1 MGALAGRFGGVGV
14 GVVMAVFSGSA
25 MAGSFSLLGL
35 DASYKLSLGY
45 SLAVRMG
52 DQASALVN
60 APVDPLQPE
69 VLPSGQAI
77 GFTHTGLSTT
87 INLDDGNRNFD
98 KYSPINN
105 RLTSFGEFS
114 LRKGNFGIVTSGAAF
129 YDFAFQTS
137 NDNDSPDTINKRN
150 GPVDEFHP
158 DAVSTNGERAR
169 VLEAYAFA
177 DFYLTD
183 DVALNLRFGKQL
195 VAWGESLFFPGIV
208 SAQGPNDATKA
219 FVPGAEI
226 KEILL
231 PAHQASFQLQMG
243 FNYTLMGFYQLH
255 FKPTEVFP
263 VGDFFSVADVVGPGA
278 EFAHGS
284 INPASGA
291 GCPGLLD
298 LDPLPLDLSQLC
310 MLATPV
316 GALLNSEDTIK
327 TIRGPDIIP
336 DKDGQWGIGLKAQIT
351 DSTTLGFYHLRYHN
365 HNPTVQLNFG
375 FAPLGELPNGTPVT
389 TALINQEVPVTYQI
403 RYFDDITMNAV
414 SFSTTLFGLNV
425 GGEVIYREDIDL
437 PVAAAVSGVISPIYS
452 RGNTIQSNLSAIF
465 VTNPRFW
472 IYDEVAVAA
481 ETSFLYVDEVQAI
494 DARPGLVPVGDGDTL
509 FYDQKAAAY
518 QFLVLP
524 KGRNVF
530 PGWDIGT
537 PISVAHAFYNYA
549 SSAGTFGSLFGEGD
563 VRLGLQVIAQYLQN
577 LEFAVGY
584 NWFLGDPGALVGDS
598 PIPANAVADRE
609 YATFTIKYSL

>member
-1 MGALAGRFGGVGV
+1 MGGMAGRVAGIGV
-14 GVVMAVFSGSA
+14 GVVMVVQAGTASA
-25 MAGSFSLLGL
+25 FSLFGI
-35 DASYKLSLGY
+35 DGSYKVALGY

-52 DQASALVN
+52 DPASELIDG
-60 APVDPLQPE
+60 PVDPLQPL
-69 VLPSGQAI
+69 VLPPGQAV
-77 GFTHTGLSTT
+77 GFIHTGLSTT
-87 INLDDGNRNFD
+87 INLDDGNRNFE

-105 RLTSFGEFS
+105 RLTSFGELS
-114 LRKGNFGIVTSGAAF
+114 LRKGNFGIVASGAAH
-129 YDFAFQTS
+129 YDFAFQER

-158 DAVSTNGERAR
+158 DTVSTNGERAR
-169 VLEAYAFA
+169 LLEAYAYG
-177 DFYLTD
+177 DFFLTD
-183 DVALNLRFGKQL
+183 DIALNLRFGKHL

-231 PAHQASFQLQMG
+231 PVHQASFQLQLG
-243 FNYTLMGFYQLH
+243 FNYTLMGYYQLH

-336 DKDGQWGIGLKAQIT
+336 DKDGQWGVGFKAQVTDNTSIGL
-351 DSTTLGFYHLRYHN
+351 YHIRYHN

-403 RYFDDITMNAV
+403 RYFEDITMNAV

-425 GGEVIYREDIDL
+425 GGEVIYRQDVDL
-437 PVAAAVSGVISPIYS
+437 PAAAEVSGVVSPIYS
-452 RGNTIQSNLSAIF
+452 RGDTIQANLSALF
-465 VTNPRFW
+465 VTNPHFW
-472 IYDEVAVAA
+472 FYDEVAVAA
-481 ETSFLYVDEVQAI
+481 ETSFLYVDELQPI
-494 DARPGLVPVGDGDTL
+494 EARPGLVPLGDGDTL

-518 QFLVLP
+518 QFLILP
-524 KGRNVF
+524 KGRNIF

-584 NWFLGDPGALVGDS
+584 NWFLGDPGALVGPS
-598 PIPANAVADRE
+598 PIPANPVADRE
-609 YATFTIKYSL
+609 YATFTIKYNL